1 MLQNGPRR
9 ICKNCRN
16 NCNFSAATGLALS
29 LKKLQVVDAEKIEA
43 KYENGVLKLLV
54 PKKRRSQAKAAKNDQ
69 NPLNK
74 KSVMRRTFFNQIF
87 F

>member
-1 MLQNGPRR
+1 LQ
-9 ICKNCRN
+9 KNAETTAK
-16 NCNFSAATGLALS
+16 FSAATGLALG